1 MFYQILSAIFG
12 FFYFTNQFK
21 KDNDTNWVFG
31 KSNVVRCDKKL
42 LVDEDCGIYL
52 VVQNGVQVVCKGGVP
67 IEEIVCGRGF
77 ALVEKILNSYICVA
91 CISYALVYHMDL

>member
-52 VVQNGVQVVCKGGVP
+52 VV
-67 IEEIVCGRGF
+67 
-77 ALVEKILNSYICVA
+77 
-91 CISYALVYHMDL
+91 

>member
-31 KSNVVRCDKKL
+31 KSNVVHCDKKL

-52 VVQNGVQVVCKGGVP
+52 VV
-67 IEEIVCGRGF
+67 
-77 ALVEKILNSYICVA
+77 
-91 CISYALVYHMDL
+91 